1 MPWITKDKQMSTRE
15 LSVQETQRQRVLAH
29 LMSGKSI
36 TPIEALDLYGSF
48 RLSSIIFDLR
58 DQGYDIRTEM
68 ITVRKGT
75 RVARYTLAPK
85 KQGV

>member
-1 MPWITKDKQMSTRE
+1 MNELEPNTRD
-15 LSVQETQRQRVLAH
+15 LSVQATQRNRVLAH

-58 DQGYDIRTEM
+58 GQDYDIRTEM
-68 ITVRKGT
+68 ITIRKGS
-75 RVARYTLAPK
+75 RVARYSLAEK
-85 KQGV
+85 KEGGE

>member
-1 MPWITKDKQMSTRE
+1 MNGLEPTTEE
-15 LSVQETQRQRVLAH
+15 LRAQDTQRQRVLAH

-58 DQGYDIRTEM
+58 EQGYDIRTEM
-68 ITVRKGT
+68 VTIRKGT
-75 RVARYTLAPK
+75 RVARYSLAEK
-85 KQGV
+85 KEVGE